1 MKNSLPDND
10 ICSIIIIPMSQL
22 DMHGFVW
29 DTDVLQNEKRPL
41 VWDMWFTQGVLLLL
55 GLLKDFHSLFYCT
68 ERNGLLTALSLFL
81 TGNLVTLTTNEQAFE
96 GILQMLS
103 NES

>member
-68 ERNGLLTALSLFL
+68 EM
-81 TGNLVTLTTNEQAFE
+81 VYCTLTISNRE
-96 GILQMLS
+96 LS
-103 NES
+103 DSHNK